1 VDAFNAVA
9 MLCRK
14 LLLHLVFTH
23 ERSQNENATPRNITF
38 AQAVQYLLQNGIIT
52 AANEPLALGIKPLA
66 TGRITSSLTSLGKML
81 KRSHCSHTT
90 YL

>member
-1 VDAFNAVA
+1 MSVDALNAVA

-52 AANEPLALGIKPLA
+52 AANEPLALESNYWQQGESRAP
-66 TGRITSSLTSLGKML
+66 
-81 KRSHCSHTT
+81 
-90 YL
+90 